1 MDREVWWATVH
12 GVTVRQDWECTCIL
26 RSKGESKMQK
36 QSQSL
41 ENMLNKSVL
50 RNHLLGGWQTFL
62 VKGQIA
68 NISVFVGYNVSHIFC
83 FPTTPPNPYRN
94 WSYKPD
100 LRRNAKII
108 LAHRPHE
115 NRLLDAFGC
124 WPASCCCCSADKW
137 CLTLCNPMDWSL
149 SGSSVHGIS
158 QARILEWVAIS
169 FSRGSSWLR
178 GFFTAEPQ
186 GSPVSL

>member
-1 MDREVWWATVH
+1 MVHIYGLENAQVIKRINSYFQTPSSCSSLLSHLYSPNITSFSILRSNSKESACNAGDAGSIPGSGRSPGKGNDNPLHYYCLKNPMDREVWWATVH

-83 FPTTPPNPYRN
+83 FPTTPPQPLQ
-94 WSYKPD
+94 K
-100 LRRNAKII
+100 LK
-108 LAHRPHE
+108 L
-115 NRLLDAFGC
+115 
-124 WPASCCCCSADKW
+124 
-137 CLTLCNPMDWSL
+137 
-149 SGSSVHGIS
+149 
-158 QARILEWVAIS
+158 
-169 FSRGSSWLR
+169 
-178 GFFTAEPQ
+178 
-186 GSPVSL
+186 